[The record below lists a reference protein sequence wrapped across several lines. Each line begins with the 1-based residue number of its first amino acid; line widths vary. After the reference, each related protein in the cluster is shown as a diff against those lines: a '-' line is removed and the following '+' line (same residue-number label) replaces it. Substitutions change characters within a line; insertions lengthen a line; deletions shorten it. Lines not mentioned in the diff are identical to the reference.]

1 MSNKET
7 VIELEHVFFAYQ
19 HHLILEDVSLEV
31 QRGEFL
37 AIIGPNGAGK
47 TTLLKLM
54 LGLLKPQKGNIYLFG
69 KPISLWNKTKNRI
82 GYVPQTVK
90 IDTSF
95 PINVKEFVM
104 TGRYGMLRGAARP
117 QRGDW
122 QIVEKVIGEIGIA
135 KVAHRQIGELSGG
148 QRQKMLIARALA
160 GEPEVL
166 ILDEP
171 MTAIDPESMEG
182 VYELLKRLHQQN
194 FTIITV
200 SHDVGVVAQYSD
212 NIACVNRKVVKH
224 GRPEEVLQ
232 EEVLTA
238 MYGKEAA
245 LFHHGPV
252 PHIVVQAE
260 PDSCFPRKKED

>member
-1 MSNKET
+1 MNNQIT

-19 HHLILEDVSLEV
+19 KHLILEDVSLKV
-31 QRGEFL
+31 QKGEFL

-69 KPISLWNKTKNRI
+69 KPVAMWDKIKNRI
-82 GYVPQTVK
+82 GYVPQTAT
-90 IDTSF
+90 IDASF
-95 PINVKEFVM
+95 PINVEEFVM
-104 TGRYGMLRGAARP
+104 TGRYGILRGTMRP
-117 QRGDW
+117 QKKDW
-122 QIVEKVIGEIGIA
+122 QIVAKVLEEVGIA
-135 KVAHRQIGELSGG
+135 EIKHRQIGELSGG

-166 ILDEP
+166 VLDEP

-182 VYELLKRLHQQN
+182 IYELLKRLHQQN
-194 FTIITV
+194 LTIITV

-224 GRPEEVLQ
+224 GRPEEVLR

-245 LFHHGPV
+245 LFHHGPI

-260 PDSCFPRKKED
+260 SEPCFPRKKED